1 MVSACSLGQSV
12 CYYCKLP
19 GHVIR
24 DYSLKTQHV
33 ASGVSVAGGRF
44 GQSGTQQGGPKA
56 QSSHR
61 QQGTA
66 PPATAAYG
74 MHGQEH
80 SSVLMESQGSI
91 SGPQY
96 LTQPS
101 AQYQLQPQPPV
112 QYILQPIAPALT
124 QYPVPTQ
131 WQAPTPTQQPLAG
144 FLLSL
149 ISTDDSSSPQLS
161 DIPVVREY
169 PDVFPDELPGLPPR
183 RQVEFAIEL
192 IPGTAPTSKAPYRMA
207 PKELDELKVQLQELL
222 DRGFIRPIRDSDIQ
236 KTAFR
241 TRYGHYEFL
250 VMPFG
255 LTNAPAVFMDL
266 MNRIFLEYL
275 DQFVIVFID
284 DILIYSRSEE
294 EHAQHLRIV
303 LETLRRHHLYAKF
316 SKCAFWLSSVGF
328 LGHVVSSRGI
338 SVDPQ
343 KIEAITSWE
352 QPKSVQE
359 IRSFLGLAGYYRR
372 FVEGFSSITM
382 PLTRLTRKGV
392 KFTWSEACET
402 SFQEL
407 KRRLVSA
414 PVLVLP
420 SGDDGFVLYTDAS
433 LQGLDA
439 VLMQH
444 GRVVSYV
451 SRQLKEHEK
460 NYPVHDLELVAIIFA
475 LKIWRHHLYGI
486 TFEIL
491 TDHKS
496 LKYIFTQKELNLRQR
511 RWMELLK
518 DYDCTISYH
527 PGKANA
533 LGTQL
538 RFSTAFH
545 PQTDGQSERTIQ
557 TLGDLLR
564 SCSIYKISFGQ
575 IYLSRPM
582 MTESDG
588 ETATLFSKAAR
599 SRNSTYYVSILLRSS
614 YCTLYQNSE
623 KDLTELGQCP
633 YDQGGDFII
642 NGSEKVLI
650 AQEKMSTNHVHVFK
664 KRQPNKFASCCHG
677 HECSSAAMSR
687 W

>member
-1 MVSACSLGQSV
+1 MTKSFVNNLGEEWLRTRRANPNPSTLGLLSEEEQKAEAVATMEEEEEQPFITLVKKPRLTEDVPLSDLFGTFVQTPLVPAPISFERDQLLIAWERENSKLKAQIETLKATLPPSHDDLTQLQEKVVSQDQQLRSV

-19 GHVIR
+19 GHVSR
-24 DYSLKTQHV
+24 DCSLKTQHI
-33 ASGVSVAGGRF
+33 ASGVSVAGGHF
-44 GQSGTQQGGPKA
+44 GQSGTRRGGPKA

-61 QQGTA
+61 QQKTA
-66 PPATAAYG
+66 PPTAAAYG
-74 MHGQEH
+74 IQGQER
-80 SSVLMESQGSI
+80 SGVLIESQSSI

-96 LTQPS
+96 LTQEQYQLQPQPL
-101 AQYQLQPQPPV
+101 AQYQLQPQPP
-112 QYILQPIAPALT
+112 IH
-124 QYPVPTQ
+124 
-131 WQAPTPTQQPLAG
+131 
-144 FLLSL
+144 
-149 ISTDDSSSPQLS
+149 PQLS
-161 DIPVVREY
+161 DVPVVREY

-192 IPGTAPTSKAPYRMA
+192 IPGTAPASKAPYRMA

-284 DILIYSRSEE
+284 DILIYSCSEE

-316 SKCAFWLSSVGF
+316 SKCAFWLPSVGF

-372 FVEGFSSITM
+372 FVEGFSSIAM

-433 LQGLDA
+433 LQGLGA

-444 GRVVSYV
+444 GRVVSYA

-460 NYPVHDLELVAIIFA
+460 NYPVHDLELAAIIFA

-511 RWMELLK
+511 RWMEFLK

-545 PQTDGQSERTIQ
+545 PQTDGQSER
-557 TLGDLLR
+557 
-564 SCSIYKISFGQ
+564 
-575 IYLSRPM
+575 
-582 MTESDG
+582 
-588 ETATLFSKAAR
+588 
-599 SRNSTYYVSILLRSS
+599 
-614 YCTLYQNSE
+614 
-623 KDLTELGQCP
+623 
-633 YDQGGDFII
+633 
-642 NGSEKVLI
+642 
-650 AQEKMSTNHVHVFK
+650 
-664 KRQPNKFASCCHG
+664 
-677 HECSSAAMSR
+677 
-687 W
+687 